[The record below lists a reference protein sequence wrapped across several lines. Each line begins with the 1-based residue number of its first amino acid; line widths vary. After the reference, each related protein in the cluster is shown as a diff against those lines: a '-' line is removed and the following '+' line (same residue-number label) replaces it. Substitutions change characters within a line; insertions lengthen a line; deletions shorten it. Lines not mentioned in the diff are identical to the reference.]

1 MACIYK
7 SRSVQRMEGKKNMK
21 KKAGITLKPGDKIK
35 VTTVLGTESIF
46 LYLGC
51 RHYTG
56 CWREK
61 KSYFTYLLHSS
72 KSITV
77 HRTKEWK
84 DGETLTDYY
93 KNLEVVKQND
103 MQYEASVR
111 MAKKRLERA
120 LKAYE

>member
-7 SRSVQRMEGKKNMK
+7 SRSIQRMEEQKEMK
-21 KKAGITLKPGDKIK
+21 QKAGITLKPGDRIK
-35 VTTVLGTESIF
+35 CTSIFGTDVIF

-51 RHYTG
+51 RHYTEYG
-56 CWREK
+56 VEK
-61 KSYFTYLLHSS
+61 KLYLTYLVHSS
-72 KSITV
+72 KSVTI

-84 DGETLTDYY
+84 NGETLTDFY
-93 KNLEVVKQND
+93 KNLEIVRQNEV
-103 MQYEASVR
+103 QHEASVG

>member
-1 MACIYK
+1 
-7 SRSVQRMEGKKNMK
+7 MK
-21 KKAGITLKPGDKIK
+21 QKFGIKLKPGDKIK
-35 VTTVLGTESIF
+35 CESIFGTEVIF

-51 RHYTG
+51 RHYTEYG
-56 CWREK
+56 REK
-61 KSYFTYLLHSS
+61 KSYFTYLSHSS
-72 KSITV
+72 KSVVV
-77 HRTKEWK
+77 HRTKEWN

-111 MAKKRLERA
+111 MAKKRLEKE